1 MRHDQ
6 IDILINVKMTNM
18 MIKIFSVFLLI
29 FNIMLTSLHSLT
41 NYTPYEITAFNM
53 HERNFLYHLHVKNPK
68 IIFMNGVTNEAAI
81 PMDLVVRTDEAL
93 IFEEKLHSFD
103 IQFIRVPQILK

>member
-29 FNIMLTSLHSLT
+29 FSMLTSLHSLT